1 MGIMGRPR
9 SVREPRRRHVLR
21 RRDVSENAGPSII
34 FEPLSIGRL
43 TIKNRILRSS
53 ISGRI
58 DNYDGSGSQWRIN
71 FEKTFA
77 KGGVGAIISSHVPI
91 DIGGRILPN
100 YAFIDR
106 DDKIPFWQHLGDEV
120 RRIDGCKYILQ
131 LSYSG
136 RQQDIKGIENWRRTP
151 LAPTDEGDYLQGIRG
166 RRMSVEDIDGL
177 IAKFVEAAQRVCRA
191 NLDGIELHSGN
202 GYLFTQFLSG
212 AINDRVD
219 AYGGTLEKRFLFLRR
234 IIEALRSEGTLRQ
247 MPLIVKLSAIDRH
260 NAIYPWKPRG
270 TTLAESV
277 RVARWCEE
285 AGADALHISTGS
297 MFAHPWNPAGYFPVD
312 MAPRTY
318 KSLIDSGDSTFPL
331 YLALR
336 YRWTRSLFR
345 LVWERTLRKYLYR
358 NFADFLRGNARSGG
372 RRPAW
377 QLLEGINL
385 AAAREVKRNVRIP
398 VLCTGAFQSRQGIET
413 ALKRGDCD
421 AVTIARPLL
430 ANPNLPNEMRAA
442 VAQGIDRY
450 RPARP
455 CTLCNRCLLA
465 VIEHPLGCY
474 DESRFEA
481 SHRDANERYDAMIAD
496 VMRLYG
502 DPAEPWWN
510 PVGYGNPVV

>member
-1 MGIMGRPR
+1 
-9 SVREPRRRHVLR
+9 
-21 RRDVSENAGPSII
+21 VSENAGTSII
-34 FEPLSIGRL
+34 FEPLTIGRL

-71 FEKTFA
+71 FEKSFA
-77 KGGVGAIISSHVPI
+77 RGGVGAIISSHVPI
-91 DIGGRILPN
+91 DLGGRILPN

-136 RQQDIKGIENWRRTP
+136 RQQDIKGIENWRRMP
-151 LAPTDEGDYLQGIRG
+151 LAPTDEGDYFQGIRG
-166 RRMSVEDIDGL
+166 RRMSESEIEGL
-177 IAKFVEAAQRVCRA
+177 IGRFVEAARRACRA
-191 NLDGIELHSGN
+191 NVDGIELHSSN

-212 AINDRVD
+212 AINDRAD
-219 AYGGTLEKRFLFLRR
+219 AYGGTPEKRFLFLRR
-234 IIEALRSEGTLRQ
+234 VIEALRSDSALKA

-260 NAIYPWKPRG
+260 NAIFPWKPRG
-270 TTLAESV
+270 TTLGESV

-285 AGADALHISTGS
+285 AGADALHISTGN

-318 KSLIDSGDSTFPL
+318 TGLIDSGDKTFPL

-336 YRWTRSLFR
+336 YKWPRALVR

-358 NFADFLRGNARSGG
+358 SFGAFLRGEAPAD
-372 RRPAW
+372 RPAW

-385 AAAREVKRNVRIP
+385 RAAREIKRNVRIP

-421 AVTIARPLL
+421 AVTMARPLL
-430 ANPNLPNEMRAA
+430 ANPNLPNELRDA
-442 VAQGIDRY
+442 VARGDARY
-450 RPARP
+450 RPEKP

-465 VIEHPLGCY
+465 VVEHPLGCY
-474 DESRFEA
+474 DESRFV
-481 SHRDANERYDAMIAD
+481 DAHPDPDERYDAMIAG

-502 DPAEPWWN
+502 DPAEPWWK
-510 PVGYGNPVV
+510 